1 MAKRSTGTFKHR
13 KNDFYPT
20 PREAVVPLLPH
31 LPNKFTFYEPCAGDG
46 RLVLHLQDLSGGIS
60 TGHTDIDPVCSWVG
74 QADAFSVQV
83 PTATD
88 FVITNPP
95 WTRSLLH
102 PMIEHFAEQCPT
114 WFLFDADWIHTK
126 QSIPYLSMCE
136 KIVSIG
142 RVKWIEDSPHTGKDN
157 SCWYLFDKKNRGKTV
172 FYGR

>member
-31 LPNKFTFYEPCAGDG
+31 LPDKFTFYEPCAGDG

-60 TGHTDIDPVCSWVG
+60 MGHTDIDPRCSWVG

-157 SCWYLFDKKNRGKTV
+157 SCWYLFDAKNRGKTV

>member
-46 RLVLHLQDLSGGIS
+46 RLVLHLQGMTGGIS
-60 TGHTDIDPVCSWVG
+60 MGHTDIDPGCSWVG

-157 SCWYLFDKKNRGKTV
+157 SCWYLFDAKNRGKTV